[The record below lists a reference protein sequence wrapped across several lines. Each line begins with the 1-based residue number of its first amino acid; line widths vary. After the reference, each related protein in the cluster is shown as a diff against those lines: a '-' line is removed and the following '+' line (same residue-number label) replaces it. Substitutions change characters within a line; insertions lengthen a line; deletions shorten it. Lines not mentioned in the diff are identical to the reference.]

1 MKKSKAAG
9 QPGAWQ
15 EMLYAALAAKD
26 GCEDPRDVWARTQP
40 VGTDTAGERGAEPEP
55 E

>member
-15 EMLYAALAAKD
+15 EMLYAALAAKE
-26 GCEDPRDVWARTQP
+26 GCDDPRDVWARTQP
-40 VGTDTAGERGAEPEP
+40 ATGGAEPEP